1 METFNFSNSNI
12 DLACEEVGKFLASA
26 GVDRREALR
35 LKLTFEEVLLEYQSK
50 FGEDA
55 TYKLKCIKRF
65 SAIRVEMT
73 VQGEGFNPLEKEDAD
88 SAVINGLLAGIG
100 LAPTYSYRNGNN
112 YIVFTPK
119 KKPMSGTLKM
129 LVAIVLSV
137 ITGLLLTLLPEG
149 ARTGL
154 SENFLTPVADLFFGA
169 IAAVS
174 GPFIF
179 LSVLGSIC

>member
-73 VQGEGFNPLEKEDAD
+73 VQG
-88 SAVINGLLAGIG
+88 GLRCLIKKHYVKRFSKYIG
-100 LAPTYSYRNGNN
+100 G
-112 YIVFTPK
+112 K
-119 KKPMSGTLKM
+119 
-129 LVAIVLSV
+129 
-137 ITGLLLTLLPEG
+137 
-149 ARTGL
+149 
-154 SENFLTPVADLFFGA
+154 
-169 IAAVS
+169 
-174 GPFIF
+174 
-179 LSVLGSIC
+179 